1 MLRVNSFPLRRASRE
16 SQRGQALTEFLVLS
30 VALIPIFLLMPMIA
44 KYQDISHASQMAS
57 RYVAFETTTRND
69 VQGVSGYKS
78 STQLADEVRRRFYG
92 NSDAAIKTD
101 DTAGDFDANRN
112 LFWRDPYGKPLIAA
126 FNDVAVSFGNGGSS
140 HNAAFSPAN
149 DSSPFNLPLVNA
161 QNMGLKAQ
169 GIYTANVSVKIA
181 NLPSGISSVEPFDKI
196 NLSVQRHTS
205 LLFDPWSASDPAQ
218 TETRS
223 GRMAPLDSAL
233 AAIQPVLAVAMLPV
247 DLGRID
253 PPKFGNLAAW
263 RDVVPADRLVAP

>member
-1 MLRVNSFPLRRASRE
+1 MLRMNNYPLARV
-16 SQRGQALTEFLVLS
+16 SQTIQCGQALAEFLVLS
-30 VALIPIFLLMPMIA
+30 LALIPLFLLMPMIA

-57 RYVAFETTTRND
+57 RYVAFEATTRND
-69 VQGVSGYKS
+69 VQGANGYKS
-78 STQLADEVRRRFYG
+78 PTQLADEVRRRFYG

-112 LFWRDPYGKPLIAA
+112 LFWRDPYGKPLIAK
-126 FNDVAVSFGNGGSS
+126 FNDVAVSFGNGGVVHS
-140 HNAAFSPAN
+140 AAFSAAN
-149 DSSPFNLPLVNA
+149 DGSPFNLPLVNA

-169 GIYTANVSVKIA
+169 GIYTANVSVSLA
-181 NLPSGISSVEPFDKI
+181 NLPSGIKSVEPFDNI

-205 LLFDPWSASDPAQ
+205 LLFDPWSASDPNQ

-223 GRMAPLDSAL
+223 GKMAPLDAAL
-233 AAIQPVLAVAMLPV
+233 SAIQPAVALAILPV

-253 PPKFGNLAAW
+253 APKFGKLAEW